1 METTVKSVAYEAMK
15 NEMEK
20 GTYSEV
26 EAKKTLTTMYAKKML
41 TEEEYNELMD
51 IATEL
56 NANTAEGE
64 WRNEIVAL
72 KEAID
77 KNTQDIALIKQA
89 MEEGGTVIPE
99 PEPEPDGSEFNPIT
113 ASPGIM
119 YYKDKYYS
127 DPSKNN
133 EVYLCFRDSDTEPGT
148 GIRLDFYP
156 SQLVNIYFHFVR
168 V

>member
-1 METTVKSVAYEAMK
+1 METKSVAYEAMK

-41 TEEEYNELMD
+41 TEEEYNDLMD
-51 IATEL
+51 IATGL

-89 MEEGGTVIPE
+89 IEEGGSTVPE
-99 PEPEPDGSEFNPIT
+99 PEQGADGSEFNPIT
-113 ASPGIM
+113 ATRGM
-119 YYKDKYYS
+119 VYYKDKYYT

-133 EVYLCFRDSDTEPGT
+133 EVYLCFRDDDKNPGN
-148 GIRLDFYP
+148 GVRLDLYP
-156 SQLVNIYFHFVR
+156 SQAVNIYFYFVR